1 MYAGKMPAIRGG
13 YALSVLLG
21 TRAKKLSK
29 SPKKMLES
37 GRPFRYNM
45 VLRGFFETYL

>member
-29 SPKKMLES
+29 SPKKMPSNFSL
-37 GRPFRYNM
+37 GIIN
-45 VLRGFFETYL
+45 VI